1 MSFKNFFLTPEIV
14 ATVSRANI
22 PVAVPLIPSFNGLTR
37 DPAQLH
43 KKFLAQISPENLA
56 SSTLYTSVTSLVS
69 SSMLSRLLLNKTKSS
84 LSSKPQ
90 VSAQLNM
97 ELNPTASASSVTSI
111 SHPSTTL
118 VSTTVLLSSA
128 GPKLLQFQLWL
139 NSVRIS
145 SNQFSA
151 KAELLWSSSPTIEML
166 LSLKFSRMLL
176 LNSKVKSFLFCQA
189 LSKVFNNVLPSLLVL
204 MPQRPQLSDCWCCQD
219 LRWRLQGW

>member
-1 MSFKNFFLTPEIV
+1 MVQVSNNYNFDTTQTCHSRIFFLTPEIV

-56 SSTLYTSVTSLVS
+56 SLTLYTSVTSLVS

-118 VSTTVLLSSA
+118 VSTTVLLSLA
-128 GPKLLQFQLWL
+128 GPKLLQSQL
-139 NSVRIS
+139 
-145 SNQFSA
+145 
-151 KAELLWSSSPTIEML
+151 
-166 LSLKFSRMLL
+166 
-176 LNSKVKSFLFCQA
+176 
-189 LSKVFNNVLPSLLVL
+189 
-204 MPQRPQLSDCWCCQD
+204 
-219 LRWRLQGW
+219 